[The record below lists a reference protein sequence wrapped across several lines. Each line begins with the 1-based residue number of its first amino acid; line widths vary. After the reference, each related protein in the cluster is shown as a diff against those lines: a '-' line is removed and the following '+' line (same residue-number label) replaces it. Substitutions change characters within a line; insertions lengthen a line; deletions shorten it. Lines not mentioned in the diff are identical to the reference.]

1 MSDPDVAP
9 DPADVAA
16 TFCATLVDEWARGG
30 VTHAVVSPGSR
41 STPLALAVA
50 ADGRLEIEVHHDERS
65 AGFLALG
72 VGLAGGLAMV
82 MTTSGTAAVELHPA
96 IVEAHQGGVALI
108 VCTADRPPE
117 LLDVGAPQ
125 TVDQTHLFGR
135 SVRWFHQPGVPDWR
149 ARGSWRSLAAR
160 SIAEAVPPGGGP
172 AGPVHLNL
180 AFREPLVGTAR
191 PLPPGRAD
199 GRPWLQART
208 APAPGSAE
216 AVASQGWE
224 ADLVARA
231 AGRGVI
237 VAGAGADP
245 SAVRRLGPAL
255 GWPVLADA
263 RFPVANAHGV
273 AGRSPD
279 LVVIHSFDAVLRS
292 AFAAA
297 HCPRTVLWLGERP
310 ASKVLGEWVA
320 GSGSMEVSVRASG
333 RFVDPSH
340 TVELELGGP
349 PEAWC
354 GALLDAARPQD
365 RDPAWQRAWAGA
377 ARAAEA
383 AVDETLAR
391 HPEPTEPGVAR
402 TLTRIAGCQSAA
414 GAGVDV
420 VVSSSMPIRDV
431 EWFGAFD
438 SDLGVL
444 ANRGANG
451 IDGVVS
457 TAVGISV
464 ENRRKG
470 DGRRT
475 ALLIGDIALLHDSN
489 GLLGLAGRRV
499 DLTVVV
505 VDNDGG
511 GIFSFLP
518 QRSVLPGDRFEQ
530 LFGTPHGV
538 DLAALTRLHGL
549 PVDQPKSGGEVG
561 SAIEAALISG
571 GVKVIVVRTDRAANV
586 AVHDELNAAVASR
599 VATNR
604 DGSISG

>member
-1 MSDPDVAP
+1 MSDPDLAP

-16 TFCATLVDEWARGG
+16 TFCATLVDEWVRGG

-41 STPLALAVA
+41 STPLALALA
-50 ADGRLEIEVHHDERS
+50 AAAGLEVHVHHDERS
-65 AGFLALG
+65 AGFMALG
-72 VGLAGGLAMV
+72 IGLAGGLAV
-82 MTTSGTAAVELHPA
+82 VVTTSGTAAVELHPA
-96 IVEAHQGGVALI
+96 VVEAHQAGVPLI

-117 LLDVGAPQ
+117 LQDVGAPQ

-135 SVRWFHQPGVPDWR
+135 SVRWFHQPGVPDWG

-160 SIAEAVPPGGGP
+160 SVAEAVPAAGVRL
-172 AGPVHLNL
+172 GPVHLNL
-180 AFREPLVGTAR
+180 AFREPLVGAAGALPPAR
-191 PLPPGRAD
+191 PE
-199 GRPWLQART
+199 GRPWRAAVIAPPQVRTEPVASPGWESDLLART
-208 APAPGSAE
+208 DGC
-216 AVASQGWE
+216 GI
-224 ADLVARA
+224 
-231 AGRGVI
+231 I

-263 RFPVANAHGV
+263 RCPLASAHGV
-273 AGRSPD
+273 AGPSGD
-279 LVVIHSFDAVLRS
+279 LVVIHGFDALLRS
-292 AFAAA
+292 PFAAA
-297 HCPRTVLWLGERP
+297 HLPRTVLWLGERP

-320 GSGSMEVSVRASG
+320 GSGSLEVSVRAGG

-365 RDPAWQRAWAGA
+365 RDPAWQQAWAGA

-402 TLTRIAGCQSAA
+402 ALTRIASAQSSS
-414 GAGVDV
+414 GARVDL
-420 VVSSSMPIRDV
+420 VVSSSMPIRDI
-431 EWFGAFD
+431 EWFGDFD
-438 SDLGVL
+438 ADLSLL

-457 TAVGISV
+457 TAVGV
-464 ENRRKG
+464 ALENRRKG
-470 DGRRT
+470 GGRRT
-475 ALLIGDIALLHDSN
+475 ALLIGDVALLHDSN
-489 GLLGLAGRRV
+489 GLLGLTGRPV

-518 QRSVLPGDRFEQ
+518 QRGLLAGDRFEQ

-538 DLAALTRLHGL
+538 DLAALARLHGL
-549 PVDQPKSGGEVG
+549 PVDQPRSSAEVG
-561 SAIEAALISG
+561 TAIEAALAAG
-571 GVKVIVVRTDRAANV
+571 GTNMIVIRTERAANV
-586 AVHDELNAAVASR
+586 AMHDELNAAVA
-599 VATNR
+599 
-604 DGSISG
+604 DGIAARGREVTPG